1 MHIDKYQGSRNETI
15 RIMAVIAMTLDH
27 IGAFLFPQ
35 YTILRIIGRFTMPVF
50 SYGAAMGI
58 LKTKNEK
65 KYIARLFIFA
75 LISQFPFYLVG
86 AKGLSVISTI
96 FVTVLFLYL
105 IKKDKPIFY
114 LLSLIPFIVSII
126 IPMDYGV
133 YFLLLSTIIY
143 VFRDRMLIAF
153 SMGSMVTLLVS
164 LNYYNS
170 PIQIY
175 SIIGLFFVCF
185 QNTKLIKDML
195 PKIRLNMY
203 FFYIYYP
210 LHLLIL
216 YIIKIF

>member
-143 VFRDRMLIAF
+143 VFRDRMLITF
-153 SMGSMVTLLVS
+153 SMGSIVTLLVS
-164 LNYYNS
+164 FNYYNS

-185 QNTKLIKDML
+185 QNTKHMKSML

-216 YIIKIF
+216 YMIKIF